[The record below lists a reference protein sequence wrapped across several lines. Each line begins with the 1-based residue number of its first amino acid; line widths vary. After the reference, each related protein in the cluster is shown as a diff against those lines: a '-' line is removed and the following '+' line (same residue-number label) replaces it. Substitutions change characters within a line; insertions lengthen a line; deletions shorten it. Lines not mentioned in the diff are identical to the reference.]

1 MKDDFQKY
9 LDKQLKNPELKKE
22 QKHSETIQA
31 IRDAKQGVGLSKS
44 YTDVNE
50 MFDDILNVTIT
61 PKEFK
66 THMQKI
72 SKNVMELD
80 DQNPDMP
87 SMIEKAHVQ
96 ADELMCQ
103 ILTDLGYGEG
113 IDLFKKMEKYYV

>member
-1 MKDDFQKY
+1 M
-9 LDKQLKNPELKKE
+9 
-22 QKHSETIQA
+22 
-31 IRDAKQGVGLSKS
+31 
-44 YTDVNE
+44 
-50 MFDDILNVTIT
+50 T

-87 SMIEKAHVQ
+87 SMVETAHVQ

-103 ILTDLGYGEG
+103 ILTDLGYGDG
-113 IDLFKKMEKYYV
+113 IDLFKKMNKYYV

>member
-1 MKDDFQKY
+1 M
-9 LDKQLKNPELKKE
+9 
-22 QKHSETIQA
+22 
-31 IRDAKQGVGLSKS
+31 
-44 YTDVNE
+44 
-50 MFDDILNVTIT
+50 T
-61 PKEFK
+61 PKEFE

-80 DQNPDMP
+80 DQSPDMP

-103 ILTDLGYGEG
+103 ILTDLGYEEG

>member
-1 MKDDFQKY
+1 M
-9 LDKQLKNPELKKE
+9 
-22 QKHSETIQA
+22 
-31 IRDAKQGVGLSKS
+31 
-44 YTDVNE
+44 
-50 MFDDILNVTIT
+50 T
-61 PKEFK
+61 PKEFE

-87 SMIEKAHVQ
+87 AMIEKAHVQ

-103 ILTDLGYGEG
+103 ILTDLGYEEG

>member
-1 MKDDFQKY
+1 M
-9 LDKQLKNPELKKE
+9 
-22 QKHSETIQA
+22 
-31 IRDAKQGVGLSKS
+31 
-44 YTDVNE
+44 
-50 MFDDILNVTIT
+50 T

-80 DQNPDMP
+80 DQNQDMP
-87 SMIEKAHVQ
+87 SMIEKAHFQ